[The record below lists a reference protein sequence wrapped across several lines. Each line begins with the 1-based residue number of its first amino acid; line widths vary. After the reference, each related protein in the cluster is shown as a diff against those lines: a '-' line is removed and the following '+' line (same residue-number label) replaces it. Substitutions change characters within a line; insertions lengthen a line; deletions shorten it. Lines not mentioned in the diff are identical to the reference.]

1 MQGMS
6 DGWRGRVRVTMGEQ
20 GDHAGCARFLGR
32 AAAPDRAAAQRR
44 GRRIARRSRSM
55 SRGGL
60 LERCRDEIRAGNG
73 AVPGAAELA
82 ARASAELR
90 ARERRRLVPVI
101 NATGVVLHTNL
112 GRAPLPLDALD
123 ALEAVG
129 SGYSNLEY
137 DVEAGARGSRQAH
150 VEGLLREL
158 TGAEAALVVNNNAAA
173 VLLAVAALAGGREV
187 VVSRG
192 QLVEIGG
199 SFRIPE
205 ILAAS
210 GARLVEVG
218 TTNRTRIADYE
229 RAIGPDTAA
238 LMRVH
243 PSNFRTVGFTEE
255 PSLRELTELAARR
268 GLAVIDDIGS
278 GVLSR
283 DAGPAGRAARR
294 TSPRPRT
301 ASPPAPTSC
310 ASRATSC
317 SAGRRPASRSA
328 RPPRSSACGR
338 IRSRGRCGSTSSRW
352 RRWRRR
358 CACTAIRAR
367 AAAEVPVLEMLAA
380 DEQELLERAV
390 RIHDGIAADAPAGST
405 VRIVR
410 AAGRAGGGSLPLLEL
425 EGPVVAVEAG
435 AGAHALSERLR
446 RGDPAIV
453 ARVHEGAVLLDP
465 RTMSDVEVE
474 FLVRGV
480 QAALRAP
487 A

>member
-1 MQGMS
+1 MS
-6 DGWRGRVRVTMGEQ
+6 TSEQ
-20 GDHAGCARFLGR
+20 GDGSGLR
-32 AAAPDRAAAQRR
+32 ALPSVETLLQTEPLRGAAE
-44 GRRIARRSRSM
+44 GG
-55 SRGGL
+55 SRGIATDVVRGL
-60 LERCRDEIRAGNG
+60 LERCREEIRNGNG
-73 AVPGAAELA
+73 AAPGAAELA
-82 ARASAELR
+82 ARAAVVVKAL
-90 ARERRRLVPVI
+90 ERPRLLPVI
-101 NATGVVLHTNL
+101 NATGVVIHTNL
-112 GRAPLPLDALD
+112 GRAPLSVNALDALD
-123 ALEAVG
+123 AVG

-137 DVEAGARGSRQAH
+137 DVDGGVRGSRQAH

-158 TGAEAALVVNNNAAA
+158 TGAEGALALNNNAAA
-173 VLLAVAALAGGREV
+173 VLLAVAALANGGEV

-218 TTNRTRIADYE
+218 TTNKTRIADYE

-255 PSLRELTELAARR
+255 TSLPELCDLAGRR
-268 GLAVIDDIGS
+268 GLAMIDDTGS

-283 DAGPAGRAARR
+283 MPGRLGALLGDEPAAADSVAAGADVVCFSADKLLGGPQAGIAVGKAAAVERMR
-294 TSPRPRT
+294 THPL
-301 ASPPAPTSC
+301 
-310 ASRATSC
+310 
-317 SAGRRPASRSA
+317 
-328 RPPRSSACGR
+328 
-338 IRSRGRCGSTSSRW
+338 
-352 RRWRRR
+352 
-358 CACTAIRAR
+358 AR
-367 AAAEVPVLEMLAA
+367 AVRIDKLSLAALEATLRLHRDPGTAASDVPVLEMLAA
-380 DEQELLERAV
+380 GEQELLERAV
-390 RIHDGIAADAPAGST
+390 RIHAGIAADAPEGST

-410 AAGRAGGGSLPLLEL
+410 ASGRAGGGSLPLLEL

-435 AGAHALSERLR
+435 DGAQALNGRLR

-453 ARVHEGAVLLDP
+453 ARVHENAVLLDP
-465 RTMSDVEVE
+465 RTLSEVEVG
-474 FLVRGV
+474 FVVRGV